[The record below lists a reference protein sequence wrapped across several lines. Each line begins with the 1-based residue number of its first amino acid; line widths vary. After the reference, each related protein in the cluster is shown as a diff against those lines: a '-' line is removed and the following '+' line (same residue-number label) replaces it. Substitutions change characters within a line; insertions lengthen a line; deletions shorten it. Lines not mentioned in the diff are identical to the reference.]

1 MEFLDESC
9 YYTDFFTHAENRR
22 YTLKMYIVIN
32 RFFFVDIV
40 ERLSQFV
47 NVRVEK
53 RRYRIT

>member
-9 YYTDFFTHAENRR
+9 YYTDFFIHVENRR
-22 YTLKMYIVIN
+22 YTLKNVYCHQPI
-32 RFFFVDIV
+32 FFVDIV